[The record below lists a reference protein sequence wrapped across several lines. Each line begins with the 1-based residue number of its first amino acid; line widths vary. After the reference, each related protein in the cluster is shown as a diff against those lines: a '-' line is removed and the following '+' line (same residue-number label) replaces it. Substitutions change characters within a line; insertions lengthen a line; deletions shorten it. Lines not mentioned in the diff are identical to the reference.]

1 MRAALTAYVGPI
13 SRRKKINLSSA
24 QSSPSGV
31 HFREVIA
38 REISLDRSVLGMTHH
53 LRSQIILFF
62 SSRVVYPVMGTIMMT
77 VLQNTD
83 LGKASGS
90 GPELVTDGLILRE
103 DHPPAS
109 AHQSLK
115 PFQKVRGVATGDP
128 TGLEQWEL
136 FTHQLQRHFHKQK
149 AVVPPDPLD
158 GGLTAALPD
167 AEHQLQSQGAA
178 IIPWIG
184 GLSES
189 FRN

>member
-1 MRAALTAYVGPI
+1 MRVAVTAYVGPI

-31 HFREVIA
+31 HFREVMA

-53 LRSQIILFF
+53 LWSQFILILF
-62 SSRVVYPVMGTIMMT
+62 SRVVYPLMGTIMKT

-83 LGKASGS
+83 LGKASRS
-90 GPELVTDGLILRE
+90 GPALITDRLILRE

-115 PFQKVRGVATGDP
+115 PFQKIRGVATGDP

-136 FTHQLQRHFHKQK
+136 FTHQL
-149 AVVPPDPLD
+149 
-158 GGLTAALPD
+158 
-167 AEHQLQSQGAA
+167 
-178 IIPWIG
+178 
-184 GLSES
+184 
-189 FRN
+189 